1 MFATIARKIFV
12 PTASSVARA
21 AVVVQSRAI
30 SSSTVDLR
38 DTGTVKWFD
47 PRKGFGFIQ
56 VNPTTAFS
64 PHLILVLPSW
74 KIKEEHASACLKL
87 FLLTSSM
94 PAHWHGWLVLTI
106 MCLTRLPISRRPC
119 SCFFR
124 FVFARGSYWHTNFLF
139 AFILTAW
146 WRGTGPLCPLV

>member
-64 PHLILVLPSW
+64 PHLILVLPS
-74 KIKEEHASACLKL
+74 
-87 FLLTSSM
+87 
-94 PAHWHGWLVLTI
+94 
-106 MCLTRLPISRRPC
+106 
-119 SCFFR
+119 
-124 FVFARGSYWHTNFLF
+124 
-139 AFILTAW
+139 
-146 WRGTGPLCPLV
+146 